1 MTIEFHEEIYWV
13 KGLGGVASSV
23 KVGGKVTSFILEGRA
38 IAEYFGVP
46 NEDWRI
52 EKAYLQNRPFLEEIV
67 IDAIRRGMFNN
78 WGEVLLGKKEL
89 TPYFEKRSA
98 SAPA

>member
-1 MTIEFHEEIYWV
+1 MNIEFHKQIYWAR
-13 KGLGGVASSV
+13 GMRGVASSV
-23 KVGGKVTSFILEGRA
+23 KVDGKVISFIMEGRA
-38 IAEYFGVP
+38 LAEYFGVP

-67 IDAIRRGMFNN
+67 IDAIQRGMFNKF
-78 WGEVLLGKKEL
+78 GEVLLGKDEL